1 MSTTPPPFDPNTNPK
16 AAAKAAK
23 AYAKATRPWFKKK
36 RFIIPAALVG
46 LMVIGS
52 ALGGGGETEPT
63 ADSTPVAET
72 KADANTSEAKAEAT
86 KAPAKK
92 KPAKKKV
99 KTVKVD
105 AATLIKEFETNE
117 LAGDKKY
124 KGKTIEVTGVVD
136 KIDTEI
142 WDDDK
147 YILRIGTGEQ
157 FAFLNV
163 NCNGMS
169 TDELSTLSVG
179 DDVTAIGKF
188 DDGGDLGVELKKC
201 KLK

>member
-1 MSTTPPPFDPNTNPK
+1 MSTTPPFDPNTNPK

-36 RFIIPAALVG
+36 RFIIPIAFVALG
-46 LMVIGS
+46 VIVN
-52 ALGGGGETEPT
+52 LGGGGGSEPAPETTAVADT
-63 ADSTPVAET
+63 ADKSSTET
-72 KADANTSEAKAEAT
+72 KPAAT
-86 KAPAKK
+86 KVEKK

-99 KTVKVD
+99 AVVKVD
-105 AATLIKEFETNE
+105 AKTLISEFEDNE

-124 KGKTIEVTGVVD
+124 KGKTLQVTGVVD
-136 KIDTEI
+136 KIDTDM

-147 YILRIGTGEQ
+147 YILRIGTGSE
-157 FAFLNV
+157 FEFLTV
-163 NCNGMS
+163 NCSGMD
-169 TDELSTLSVG
+169 TDELSTLDKG

-188 DDGGDLGVELKKC
+188 DDGGDLGVDLKKC